1 MTPEQKAK
9 LAGILGYRFDYH
21 RYFPKPY
28 PIGTSLYVGEGFD
41 PTADPYYWKILRGLS
56 RDERESVEKIL
67 SAPNVG
73 IDASIWYN
81 DNRTTVLEAIESVK
95 QGESDGL

>member
-1 MTPEQKAK
+1 
-9 LAGILGYRFDYH
+9 
-21 RYFPKPY
+21 
-28 PIGTSLYVGEGFD
+28 
-41 PTADPYYWKILRGLS
+41 LS